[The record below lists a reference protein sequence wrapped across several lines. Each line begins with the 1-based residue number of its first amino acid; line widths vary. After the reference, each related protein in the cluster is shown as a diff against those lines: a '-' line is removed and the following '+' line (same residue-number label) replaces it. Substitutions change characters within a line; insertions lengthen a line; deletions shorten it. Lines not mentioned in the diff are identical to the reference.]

1 MVLIVW
7 YLGPGWFGAEG
18 YWLDVWEVGK
28 GGDCGSGS
36 GLVVFHI
43 KTVLTS
49 WLFAVCLKELANPG
63 RGNPSTSIPKAPVF
77 QSIRKQI
84 IKKHSEYSKLRESL
98 YYQPWVTESPGTL
111 YNLWAVF
118 QGHAVHDSVFWPL
131 TIYRNHSHHLTPA
144 LLTRSHSL
152 LFQKANGIKVQGWD
166 FLLGVFDKDWR
177 TLGPLNPGS
186 PGHTQLWV
194 QHPECRSVGTRTE
207 ANSISPWGTHWQTV
221 RWVAPCGLH
230 ACVWKAAEE

>member
-7 YLGPGWFGAEG
+7 YLGLGWFGAGG

-28 GGDCGSGS
+28 GGDCRSGS
-36 GLVVFHI
+36 GLVVFHG
-43 KTVLTS
+43 KTMLTS
-49 WLFAVCLKELANPG
+49 WLFAVCLKELANPE
-63 RGNPSTSIPKAPVF
+63 RDNPSSSTPKAPMC
-77 QSIRKQI
+77 QSIWKQI
-84 IKKHSEYSKLRESL
+84 IKNHSEYGKLRESL

-111 YNLWAVF
+111 FNLWAVF
-118 QGHAVHDSVFWPL
+118 QGRTVHDSVSWPL

-177 TLGPLNPGS
+177 TLSPLNPGS
-186 PGHTQLWV
+186 PGHTQPWV
-194 QHPECRSVGTRTE
+194 QHPECRSEGKGTE
-207 ANSISPWGTHWQTV
+207 ANCISPWGTHWQTV
-221 RWVAPCGLH
+221 GWVAVCGLH
-230 ACVWKAAEE
+230 ACVWEAAEE